1 MSCSTVVM
9 SETSAQPKPTSVR
22 LDPDVQR
29 KLDEFRMRER
39 RSITSAV
46 NYLLAKA
53 LEAEEPTR

>member
-1 MSCSTVVM
+1 
-9 SETSAQPKPTSVR
+9 VR

>member
-1 MSCSTVVM
+1 M